1 MQILRV
7 CLRTNYQALLEIMNE
22 RNATMAAI
30 AMIKNHIQTLK
41 GFRDFLPVDAKQRQ
55 WLFGKMKEAAEL
67 WGFEPIETPTLE
79 PLELFEGE
87 IGEDEK
93 LFFKFTD
100 QGKRNVA
107 LRYDQTV
114 PTCRFIANN
123 FNELTFPFKRYQF
136 QPVFRA
142 EKPQRGRYREFA
154 QFDVDIFGMA
164 SPIADAE
171 CIALTLATYQAIGF
185 QNPIIAIGSRSL
197 MKDIPYEAIVAIDK
211 LAKIGAEGVIEDMM
225 RKGIDP
231 NQANAYLQQVQNLK
245 PNEELEIIFEYLRS
259 SGFPDNFYKFEPT
272 LARSFSYSDG
282 PIWEI
287 IIPEYSAGSVGGGE
301 RYDGMMQRITGQ
313 NIPATGIAYGFDRT
327 LEAAIELGIAPQ
339 ITTTTKALVTVFD
352 YSTLPNSLSVAG
364 KLREAGVKTEV
375 FPDSDTKLPKQ
386 LKYADK
392 KQLPFVIMI
401 GSEEVASNLV
411 TVKSMK
417 TGEQQKVSLD
427 SLVEHLKS

>member
-1 MQILRV
+1 
-7 CLRTNYQALLEIMNE
+7 
-22 RNATMAAI
+22 MAAI
-30 AMIKNHIQTLK
+30 AMNKNQIQTLK
-41 GFRDFLPVDAKQRQ
+41 GFRDFLPAAAKQRQ
-55 WLFGKMKEAAEL
+55 WLFGKMKKTAEL

-123 FNELTFPFKRYQF
+123 FNDLTFPFKRYQF

-164 SPIADAE
+164 SPVADAE

-185 QNPIIAIGSRSL
+185 KNPIIAIGSRSL

-211 LAKIGAEGVIEDMM
+211 LAKIGEEGVIADMI
-225 RKGIDP
+225 RKGIDR
-231 NQANAYLQQVQNLK
+231 NEANSYLQQVQNLK
-245 PNEELEIIFEYLRS
+245 PNSELEIIFEYLRG

-282 PIWEI
+282 PIWEV

-301 RYDGMMQRITGQ
+301 RYDGMMQRITGRI
-313 NIPATGIAYGFDRT
+313 IPATGIAFGFDRT

-339 ITTTTKALVTVFD
+339 IETTTKVLVTVFD
-352 YSTLPNSLSVAG
+352 ASTLSPSLAVAG
-364 KLREAGVKTEV
+364 KLRDANIRTEA
-375 FPDSDTKLPKQ
+375 FPDSSTKLPKQ

-392 KQLPFVIMI
+392 KQIPFAIMI
-401 GSEEVASNLV
+401 GSHEVANNVL
-411 TVKSMK
+411 TVKNMR
-417 TGEQQKVSLD
+417 TGEQQKVSLEQAIA
-427 SLVEHLKS
+427 LITAK